1 MCSGR
6 NEGGTSRPSTG
17 AISSSAFEFEAT
29 KEGIVWCLPQAVKMF
44 RFFVIVRLHGFRRGT
59 RELPGFLEISA
70 WPGTPV
76 GLRDLA
82 CPQSGPVFCGCQNR
96 IPVQQAAST
105 VPAVLSKGASHR
117 LKSSTEQIVEVKS
130 LCRKLLQNGNS
141 RSKVLSLPIIFTLQY
156 QFQDILLSEL
166 LGQQEVANQ
175 KATHKTAHSS
185 TKQLIRRQKRP
196 NPFSR

>member
-1 MCSGR
+1 MRVLARVVGLQSDDRVNHQEIKVAWPSPIQNCI
-6 NEGGTSRPSTG
+6 SRPTCPSD
-17 AISSSAFEFEAT
+17 
-29 KEGIVWCLPQAVKMF
+29 IV
-44 RFFVIVRLHGFRRGT
+44 H
-59 RELPGFLEISA
+59 ISA

-82 CPQSGPVFCGCQNR
+82 CPQSGPVFCSCQNR

-175 KATHKTAHSS
+175 KATHKAAHYS
-185 TKQLIRRQKRP
+185 
-196 NPFSR
+196 